1 MFVEIQKLSR
11 TVLFIFLLFFTGHFI
26 AGCNEQNKP
35 AIEEYIRLE
44 KTTLG
49 VTTIA
54 SNLNVPWEIAWGP
67 DDQIWFTEQSGT
79 ISKVNPRNGKKKLL
93 LTIPEVYRIRTL
105 GLLGMAI
112 YPDKKMPYVFVD
124 YTHKNKDS
132 TVVSRLVRYTYTA
145 DTLKDPLILLEIPAS
160 TGHNGSRVAVSPD
173 GKVFWATGDA
183 AKNPNAQDI
192 TSLNGKTLR
201 LNIDG
206 TIPAD
211 NPIPGSPVWS
221 RGHRNIQGL
230 VFTPDGILFSSEH
243 GDATDD
249 EINII
254 KESGN
259 YGWRKVQGYCDLPEE
274 KAYCDSTPIIEPT
287 RAWTPTIAPS
297 GIDYYHSDKIP
308 EWNNSILLATL
319 KATSFRVLHLNK
331 EKDSIVSE
339 DIYLQKQFGRLRD
352 ICVSPDGDIYVSTS
366 NHDWNPL
373 GVPKPNDDRI
383 IRIAKISDR
392 DLSKMDKNVV
402 TEDHSKEIPSSK
414 ILSPGATIYNGY
426 CASCHKEDGN
436 GVAGS
441 FPALNKNEI
450 VSGNKNSLIEIVL
463 KGEAAIKPENRTQ
476 SSERMPA
483 FGFLNDRQIAD
494 ALTYIRNN
502 WENHAD
508 SVSSAEVEGIRK
520 KIK

>member
-1 MFVEIQKLSR
+1 M
-11 TVLFIFLLFFTGHFI
+11 
-26 AGCNEQNKP
+26 AGCSDENKP
-35 AIEEYIRLE
+35 QIEEYIQL
-44 KTTLG
+44 KNTTLG

-54 SNLNVPWEIAWGP
+54 SHLNVPWEIAWGP

-93 LTIPEVYRIRTL
+93 LTIPGVYRKRTL

-124 YTHKNKDS
+124 YTHKKKDS
-132 TVVSRLVRYTYTA
+132 TVISRLVRYTYTA
-145 DTLKDPLILLEIPAS
+145 DTLKDPLILLEVPAS

-192 TSLNGKTLR
+192 KSLNGKILR

-230 VFTPDGILFSSEH
+230 VFTPDGELFSSEH

-249 EINII
+249 ELNII
-254 KESGN
+254 QKGGN
-259 YGWRKVQGYCDLPEE
+259 YGWYNVQGYCDLPEE
-274 KAYCDSTPIIEPT
+274 KAYCDSTPIIEPIK
-287 RAWTPTIAPS
+287 AWTPTIAPS
-297 GIDYYHSDKIP
+297 GIDYYHSNKIP
-308 EWNNSILLATL
+308 EWNNSILMATL

-331 EKDSIVSE
+331 EKTAIVSE
-339 DIYLQKQFGRLRD
+339 DIYLQNQYGRLRD

-366 NHDWNPL
+366 NRDWNPL
-373 GVPKPNDDRI
+373 GVPKPDDDRI
-383 IRIAKISDR
+383 IRIAKISDKEV
-392 DLSKMDKNVV
+392 SKMNKNIL
-402 TEDHSKEIPSSK
+402 TEDHSKEMPVSK
-414 ILSPGATIYNGY
+414 IESPGATIYKGY

-450 VSGNKNSLIEIVL
+450 VSGDKSTLIQIVL
-463 KGEAAIKPENRTQ
+463 QGEAAIKSENKTQ
-476 SSERMPA
+476 SSEQMPA

-494 ALTYIRNN
+494 VLTYIRSEWN
-502 WENHAD
+502 NHAD
-508 SVSSAEVEGIRK
+508 SVSSVEVAETRR